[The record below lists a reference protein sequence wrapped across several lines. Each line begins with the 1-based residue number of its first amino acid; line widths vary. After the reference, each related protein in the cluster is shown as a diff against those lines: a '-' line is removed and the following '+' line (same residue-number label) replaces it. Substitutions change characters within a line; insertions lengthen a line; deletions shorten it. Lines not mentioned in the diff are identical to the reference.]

1 MPNYNN
7 FLNRSFAAFFS
18 RPFYNFVFTQ
28 QKTNG
33 FSTLIIILFLTY
45 LVPTIIIYQKL
56 VGFTYQDNQD
66 EIVLE
71 LQNSLLEVPDVT
83 ITDGVLDGNNDQ
95 LPKEIAMS
103 VLNKNLIVIDQKQ
116 NSLSTVNSSVLFAS
130 DGVYFNNLELI
141 VILLKALNLRNIPT
155 GNISSNTSFIQYP
168 KTLTAFDGNFLLEWS
183 QQYIHSLGTNL
194 IYSLLPAVVILSVIL
209 KFIEVLCLS
218 FIARIIANRLNVK
231 YKTEQIFRLTVAAMI
246 PALIIKCINS
256 ASLWSS
262 SILSAQPIGTL
273 LLVSIN
279 LYFIHFAL
287 TSTKMILEP

>member
-1 MPNYNN
+1 MLNYNN
-7 FLNRSFAAFFS
+7 FLNRSFSAFFS
-18 RPFYNFVFTQ
+18 RSFYNFVFTQ
-28 QKTNG
+28 QKNNG

-45 LVPTIIIYQKL
+45 LVPTITIYQKL
-56 VGFTYQDNQD
+56 IGFTYQDNQD

-71 LQNSLLEVPDVT
+71 LQNSLLEVPDIT
-83 ITDGVLDGNNDQ
+83 ITDGILDGNDQ

-103 VLNKNLIVIDQKQ
+103 VLNKNLIVIDQEQ

-130 DGVYFNNLELI
+130 DGMYFNNLELI

-168 KTLTAFDGNFLLEWS
+168 ETLTAFDGNFLLEWS
-183 QQYIHSLGTNL
+183 ERYIHSLGSNL
-194 IYSLLPAVVILSVIL
+194 LYSLLPAVVILSVIL

-218 FIARIIANRLNVK
+218 FIARIIANRLNIK

-273 LLVSIN
+273 LLVSMN

-287 TSTKMILEP
+287 TSQRSPR